1 MNVSVIVQVKAVTGE
16 CVCLSVIV
24 QVIGVYTVPARQTSL
39 ELHRSLPVYITAI
52 HGRVRLAIIVP
63 CSDPESA
70 EQSARGNST
79 GTKSA
84 LDPNCIPYTLY

>member
-16 CVCLSVIV
+16 CVCHCPGYWCLHRAG
-24 QVIGVYTVPARQTSL
+24 QVIQTSL

-52 HGRVRLAIIVP
+52 HDQVRLAIIVP